1 MTRRLLAIA
10 TAIVVT
16 SGCAYA
22 QVGGMGTASPNS
34 GMGMTSPLGM
44 GTSGGVFGPTGIPLG
59 AAPLATPGVSS
70 GSSVGACSPTSM
82 VMGNA
87 MNSTAPFSGNG
98 LGVFGMTPLGTT
110 GTVPSNTGLS
120 TNMCGQASAAGST
133 ASSQSSASSNATSS
147 NGTSQLG
154 VPTIQIGS
162 TELSNPGLSPAPC
175 PSTSNTAASTSS
187 GAC

>member
-1 MTRRLLAIA
+1 MTRRLIAIA

-22 QVGGMGTASPNS
+22 QVGLMGTASPNS

-44 GTSGGVFGPTGIPLG
+44 ATSGGLFAPTGIPLG

-70 GSSVGACSPTSM
+70 GPSVGACAPTSA
-82 VMGNA
+82 VVGNA
-87 MNSTAPFSGNG
+87 MNSTAPFSGG
-98 LGVFGMTPLGTT
+98 GVGVFGMTPAGTT
-110 GTVPSNTGLS
+110 SAGSMSSDTGVS
-120 TNMCGQASAAGST
+120 SNMCGQAPAAGST
-133 ASSQSSASSNATSS
+133 TSSQSNATSS

-154 VPTIQIGS
+154 VPTIPMGS

-175 PSTSNTAASTSS
+175 TATGNAALSTSS